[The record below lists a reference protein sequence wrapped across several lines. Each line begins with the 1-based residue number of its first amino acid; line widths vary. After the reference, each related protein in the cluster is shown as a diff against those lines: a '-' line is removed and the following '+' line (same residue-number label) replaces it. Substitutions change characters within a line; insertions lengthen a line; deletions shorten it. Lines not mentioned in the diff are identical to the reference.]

1 MVCALN
7 LDKDGDGCWNNIRLE
22 AAEAKITALE
32 SA

>member
-1 MVCALN
+1 MN